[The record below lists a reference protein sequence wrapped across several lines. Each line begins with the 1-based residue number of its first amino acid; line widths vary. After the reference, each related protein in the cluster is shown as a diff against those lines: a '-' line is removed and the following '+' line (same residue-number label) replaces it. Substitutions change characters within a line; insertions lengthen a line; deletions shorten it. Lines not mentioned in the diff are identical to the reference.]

1 MRCTIRRRGG
11 VIVLSADELRGEGE
25 VNEDTHRQ
33 VHPAA
38 AIAWARLRRAGVLEA
53 APGMRD
59 RLEAIAG
66 DDHGYRRF
74 FAAHQ
79 FAHQGFWAP
88 LPAVARRFSEVVPT
102 TWGDAFV

>member
-1 MRCTIRRRGG
+1 M
-11 VIVLSADELRGEGE
+11 SADELRGEGE
-25 VNEDTHRQ
+25 VGEDTHRQ

-66 DDHGYRRF
+66 D
-74 FAAHQ
+74 AHATATGD
-79 FAHQGFWAP
+79 FSPLISSLIKAFGRLCP
-88 LPAVARRFSEVVPT
+88 RLPAVSRRLSQPRA
-102 TWGDAFV
+102 GDAFV